1 MLGWRPGYNADGTA
15 NWLSNSQKPLKVLIG
30 NDLKCLIPLDVKP
43 RPEYTSCHRS
53 CLVLQMITFTEHIH
67 YCNNTEDYVCYPL
80 PDPLPDILPDILPV
94 KHWLQETLSWLV
106 SWILLAL
113 FPGPTQLSVPC
124 STKKHKCAHTS
135 LNASKLTQEFNSW
148 LTDYCKNFCIND
160 LIYLLFWSTLEWF
173 QPSGANPTH
182 ELIHLLHSKV
192 NYYQLITCI
201 YGSIL
206 KMHMVK

>member
-1 MLGWRPGYNADGTA
+1 MFNTSWCQATSWIHFL
-15 NWLSNSQKPLKVLIG
+15 SQKLFG
-30 NDLKCLIPLDVKP
+30 STND
-43 RPEYTSCHRS
+43 
-53 CLVLQMITFTEHIH
+53 TFTEHIH